1 MIISNLVAIGFLGSI
16 FGMFRFGKYCRLL
29 NNRNLEPEEAER
41 YQARAQRWLAA
52 VGCLLGVTVLTLIVG
67 GIIDSTNNYTI
78 VWSFFAGVCF
88 LGVLIGC
95 AFRAARKT
103 A

>member
-41 YQARAQRWLAA
+41 YQAKAQRWLAA

-67 GIIDSTNNYTI
+67 GII
-78 VWSFFAGVCF
+78 V
-88 LGVLIGC
+88 
-95 AFRAARKT
+95 R
-103 A
+103 